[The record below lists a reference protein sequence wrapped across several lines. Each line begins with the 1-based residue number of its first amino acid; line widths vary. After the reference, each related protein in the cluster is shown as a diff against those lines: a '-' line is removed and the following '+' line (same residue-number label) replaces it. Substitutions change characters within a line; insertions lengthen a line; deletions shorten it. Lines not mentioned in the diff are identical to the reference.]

1 MVDNKVVK
9 YKHDSN
15 LYANGAIQL
24 LENCDKN
31 NSSIVP

>member
-15 LYANGAIQL
+15 LYAKL